1 MDDRRK
7 REFMEAE
14 AHLRRLRPDIQL
26 WRLVSV
32 RVELAHLDVCMQWM
46 VRDGQRHHMILLHLM
61 RVLRLLRK
69 LDQKLLRRDA
79 RRVSAVSAVHRHD
92 LVRRPAHAVY
102 LPLLA
107 GLLVL

>member
-7 REFMEAE
+7 REFMKAE

-32 RVELAHLDVCMQWM
+32 RVELAHWDVCMQWM

-61 RVLRLLRK
+61 RVLQMLHVN
-69 LDQKLLRRDA
+69 RRHVDVRVFQ
-79 RRVSAVSAVHRHD
+79 RR
-92 LVRRPAHAVY
+92 
-102 LPLLA
+102 
-107 GLLVL
+107 